1 MIRLEMKNC
10 NMTLTEKRQQNRQ
23 QKEAA
28 KISALWSWKIE
39 ECEYLTGK
47 EILPSDQSRMIEQ
60 AKFTYSPFDK
70 AFEKQNWG
78 SKKKANK
85 STWRSWKTVSQ
96 I

>member
-10 NMTLTEKRQQNRQ
+10 NMTLTEKKQQNRR

-47 EILPSDQSRMIEQ
+47 EILRSDQSRIIEQ
-60 AKFTYSPFDK
+60 AKFTYFPFDK
-70 AFEKQNWG
+70 SFEKQNWG

-85 STWRSWKTVSQ
+85 STSRSWKIVSQ